1 MTKNDDIF
9 RLTVKVK
16 KDKIAELDKYAKKMK
31 INRSQIVRNFID
43 SGLDDVK
50 VLERSGFLK
59 MAMVGVN
66 LLDLVKD
73 SFISGKF
80 KIQDDNKLVIDLEN

>member
-1 MTKNDDIF
+1 
-9 RLTVKVK
+9 
-16 KDKIAELDKYAKKMK
+16 MK